1 MEGRGGLIYKGYLCD
16 IFCIFPC
23 TFPWIVPHHCFF
35 SSLSS
40 ITHTYHQCISKMVF
54 DNSRCGV
61 EFYYSTSTCGAD
73 RRTVAVV
80 ITVNVVK
87 VIKQNLQRFG
97 QGIQK
102 VILETTFDHFYF
114 SSLTLQ
120 TITFYSFW
128 FHGDVAQ
135 TICKSKGCVR
145 SSQDFLTYEDLH
157 TLKWNFLVLPF
168 MEKMGFFLRTDVH
181 WANCEGCHQYN

>member
-1 MEGRGGLIYKGYLCD
+1 MWHILHLSMY
-16 IFCIFPC
+16 
-23 TFPWIVPHHCFF
+23 FF
-35 SSLSS
+35 MDCPQFLFFGDVVLNSIIRRAHVEQIGELLQLLSRWTS
-40 ITHTYHQCISKMVF
+40 WRWL
-54 DNSRCGV
+54 SR
-61 EFYYSTSTCGAD
+61 TCND
-73 RRTVAVV
+73 S
-80 ITVNVVK
+80 VK
-87 VIKQNLQRFG
+87 CCL
-97 QGIQK
+97 QK
-102 VILETTFDHFYF
+102 VILKTTFDHFSF
-114 SSLTLQ
+114 FFLTLQ

>member
-1 MEGRGGLIYKGYLCD
+1 
-16 IFCIFPC
+16 
-23 TFPWIVPHHCFF
+23 
-35 SSLSS
+35 
-40 ITHTYHQCISKMVF
+40 MVF
-54 DNSRCGV
+54 DIPWCGV

-97 QGIQK
+97 QDLK
-102 VILETTFDHFYF
+102 KMETIFRHFHS
-114 SSLTLQ
+114 SSLTQQ

-157 TLKWNFLVLPF
+157 TLKWNILVTPIHGKKWVSFYAQMFIGKTVNVAINIIKVIESNFHVHFL
-168 MEKMGFFLRTDVH
+168 KMSGLWYHILKFDSSHIKWFIIF
-181 WANCEGCHQYN
+181 Q